1 MIMVLDNYSLL
12 LDDPLFW
19 FYMATLVVDI
29 ITGNIKAWTTSTV
42 DSKVGVRG
50 TLKHFGL
57 LAFVLLFLPN
67 LSIYLGTRV
76 ATQGLLTYFI
86 YQYTISIIE
95 NLGVLGFDIPQDL
108 AKRFA
113 QIPDKKE
120 GDGNDNGSGTLL

>member
-29 ITGNIKAWTTSTV
+29 ITGNIKAWTTRTV

-113 QIPDKKE
+113 QIPDKKD
-120 GDGNDNGSGTLL
+120 GDDNDNGNR

>member
-1 MIMVLDNYSLL
+1 MVLDNYSLL
-12 LDDPLFW
+12 LEDPLFW

-29 ITGNIKAWTTSTV
+29 ITGNIKAWTTRTV

-95 NLGVLGFDIPQDL
+95 NLGVLGFHIPDDL

-120 GDGNDNGSGTLL
+120 GEDNDNGNGTIL